1 MRAAAGEFTFG
12 SLRSNSPRMGR
23 IFGLL
28 EDLARSDASVLF
40 WGESGTGK
48 TELALALHE
57 ASKLRRRAMLRC
69 TGLSASELKE
79 ALVGNG
85 SPLRPQGAIRESR
98 DGSLILL
105 DIAALTAADQD
116 LALAC
121 VGGRAIIGR
130 QIRSI
135 AGSRVISTC
144 RQDLDRLVR
153 FGHFREDL
161 YYRLATVTVHVPTLR
176 ERREDILVLADLFL
190 DVEAAKKSKGP
201 AAVLTPD
208 AREFMLGYP
217 WPGNVRQLNAVLSL
231 AASRARGQAI
241 THHALA
247 ELMKPVES
255 APDIRI
261 PLGVSL
267 AHAERVVIRETLA
280 SNGGNRQTTAD
291 VLNISRRT
299 LYEKLRHYRSDGF
312 AADEFKEQRG
322 RRPKK
327 NGEPPEGPP
336 ASP

>member
-1 MRAAAGEFTFG
+1 
-12 SLRSNSPRMGR
+12 MGR

-28 EDLARSDASVLF
+28 ADLARSDASVLF

-48 TELALALHE
+48 NELALALHE

-69 TGLSASELKE
+69 TGLSASELKD

-85 SPLRPQGAIRESR
+85 SPLKPQGAIRESR

-105 DIAALTAADQD
+105 DIGALTAADQD
-116 LALAC
+116 LVLAC

-144 RQDLDRLVR
+144 RQDLERLVR

-161 YYRLATVTVHVPTLR
+161 YYRLATVTIHVPALR
-176 ERREDILVLADLFL
+176 ERREDILALADLFL
-190 DVEAAKKSKGP
+190 DVEAAKSKGP

-217 WPGNVRQLNAVLSL
+217 WPGNVRQLHAVLSL

-241 THHALA
+241 THHALS
-247 ELMKPVES
+247 EFMKPIES
-255 APDIRI
+255 APGIQI
-261 PLGVSL
+261 PVGVSL

-280 SNGGNRQTTAD
+280 SHGGNRQTTAD
-291 VLNISRRT
+291 VLRISRRT
-299 LYEKLRHYRSDGF
+299 LYEKLRHYRADGF
-312 AADEFKEQRG
+312 ATDEFKRQRG

-327 NGEPPEGPP
+327 NVAPAEG
-336 ASP
+336 SPSSS

>member
-1 MRAAAGEFTFG
+1 MK
-12 SLRSNSPRMGR
+12 R

-28 EDLARSDASVLF
+28 EDLARSDAPVLF

-48 TELALALHE
+48 TELALALHD

-69 TGLSASELKE
+69 TGLSALELKE

-85 SPLRPQGAIRESR
+85 SPLKPEGAIRESR

-105 DIAALTAADQD
+105 DIAALTAAHQD
-116 LALAC
+116 LVLAC

-161 YYRLATVTVHVPTLR
+161 YYRLATVVVHVPTLR
-176 ERREDILVLADLFL
+176 ERREDILALADFFL
-190 DVEAAKKSKGP
+190 DGEAANQSKRST
-201 AAVLTPD
+201 AVLTPD
-208 AREFMLGYP
+208 AREFLLGYP
-217 WPGNVRQLNAVLSL
+217 WPGNVRQLHAVLSL

-247 ELMKPVES
+247 EFMKPVEA
-255 APDIRI
+255 APGIQI
-261 PLGVSL
+261 PVGVSL

-280 SNGGNRQTTAD
+280 SNGGDRQTTAD
-291 VLNISRRT
+291 VLSISRRT
-299 LYEKLRHYRSDGF
+299 LYEKLSQYRADGF
-312 AADEFKEQRG
+312 GVDEFKKHRG
-322 RRPKK
+322 RRPKE
-327 NGEPPEGPP
+327 NEAPAEG
-336 ASP
+336 SPSPH